1 MLLTQL
7 TRLKVLI
14 LVILFSLLAMACVG
28 GGGGDDSGSHDP
40 ASDRSSRLASSRA
53 SARDSSSHGSA
64 RSTDAP
70 HGAAAAEHAAPS
82 HGSADSGHGAADTGH
97 GAASSGN
104 EGNGE
109 APHWAYDGDL
119 GPSHWGDLADQF
131 AVCASGSSQSPINIS
146 NVIEAHPSDIEFN
159 YHSVPLSI
167 LNNGHTLQVNYAPG
181 SSITIDHKEYELLQF
196 HFHTPSEHQLAAH
209 NFPMEGHL
217 VHKNSHDELAVVGV
231 FIEEGHANPFFQT
244 LVEHLPSHAGEEKL
258 VTGVE
263 VNSMDLLP
271 HETTLFNYSG
281 SLTTPPCSEGV
292 NWNVMSTPIQASSE
306 QLHAFSAIMGNN
318 NRPVQQMHSRL
329 VSGQPNEGDHLAAAS
344 THGDSGPVDSGHG
357 TAIPDGDHAD
367 PAHWEYE
374 GGPGQWFWGDLS
386 ADFTSCVDGSAQ
398 SPINVSNAVP
408 TPLKDI
414 EFHYQPA
421 QVEIKNNGHTVQASY
436 GRDEHGE
443 GGYITVDGTEYKL
456 LQFHY
461 HWPSEHTVAGKQY
474 FMEMHLVHQDD
485 HGNLAVVGVLMD
497 RGAYNSGL
505 EPVWDVMPATT
516 GEVRNPEA
524 PFNVESLLPDDRRTF
539 RYPGS
544 LTKPPCSE
552 GVKWLLMQTPME
564 VSSSQVQVF
573 KDVVGYNAR
582 YVQPLHG
589 REVLEDIS
597 ID

>member
-1 MLLTQL
+1 MHPVL
-7 TRLKVLI
+7 RLGPIALF
-14 LVILFSLLAMACVG
+14 ILFGMLGAACIG
-28 GGGGDDSGSHDP
+28 GSEEKSSSHD
-40 ASDRSSRLASSRA
+40 AGKDRSSRLS
-53 SARDSSSHGSA
+53 SARTSPTASKSHGSA
-64 RSTDAP
+64 RSSDA
-70 HGAAAAEHAAPS
+70 HGAADTGHAAPS
-82 HGSADSGHGAADTGH
+82 HGSADTEHGADTGH
-97 GAASSGN
+97 GAASAGH

-146 NVIEAHPSDIEFN
+146 NAIDPHPADIEFN
-159 YHSVPLSI
+159 YHSVPLNI

-181 SSITIDHKEYELLQF
+181 SSITIDHKEYELLQ
-196 HFHTPSEHQLAAH
+196 FHTPSEHQLAAH

-231 FIEEGHANPFFQT
+231 FIEEGHSNPFFQT
-244 LVEHLPSHAGEEKL
+244 LVDHLPKHAGEEQL

-292 NWNVMSTPIQASSE
+292 NWNVMSTPIQASAE

-329 VSGQPNEGDHLAAAS
+329 VSGQGGEGDHMAAAS
-344 THGDSGPVDSGHG
+344 THGDSGPVDSGPVDSSHG
-357 TAIPDGDHAD
+357 SGSPDGGHAD

-374 GGPGQWFWGDLS
+374 GGPGQRFWGDLS
-386 ADFTSCVDGSAQ
+386 ADFTACVDGSAQ

-421 QVEIKNNGHTVQASY
+421 RLNIVNNGHTIQ
-436 GRDEHGE
+436 GNFGKRDQGE
-443 GGYITVDGTEYKL
+443 GGWIRVDGTEYRL
-456 LQFHY
+456 LQFHF
-461 HWPSEHTVAGKQY
+461 HWPSEHMVNGNQY
-474 FMEMHLVHQDD
+474 LMEMHLVHQND
-485 HGNLAVVGVLMD
+485 HGSLAVVGVLLA
-497 RGAYNSGL
+497 RGEYNREL
-505 EPVWDVMPATT
+505 EPFWANLPVTPDSAKGPNMFFDINT
-516 GEVRNPEA
+516 
-524 PFNVESLLPDDRRTF
+524 LLPEDRRTF

-544 LTKPPCSE
+544 LTTPPCSE
-552 GVKWLLMQTPME
+552 EVRWLLLQDPVE
-564 VSSSQVQVF
+564 IAPSQAEMF
-573 KDVVGYNAR
+573 RSIIGYNAR
-582 YVQPLHG
+582 YTQPLHG